1 MNPSI
6 SVESNKIP
14 APNKGKKFEAIPGTG
29 LPGWVFALLVLLSTG
44 LFLVW
49 DGLLWQT
56 KPHASHIG
64 RFAVSYLAVIPLA
77 AAALSLLKRFSWE
90 RVITS
95 TGTAWAVKLIITALL
110 YEAFARGTAIHVDA
124 AKPAP
129 TPAPISAPERIEY
142 KAAPAGFASGEI
154 RGSVRLGDKVADGT
168 IVLLEDPP
176 SGAPLNPGRRV
187 ELTIE
192 GMQLAQR
199 VWLLQTNDEIQ
210 LKNGDSV
217 LHTAHLYLQNKAIAN
232 EPLPPQSGAHT
243 LRPLEA
249 GIYTLKCANHSNE
262 SATLVVAD
270 HPYVT
275 RTGKDGSFVIPGAP
289 AGHLKL
295 KAVNEY
301 GIASQSADLI
311 GGATLNIS
319 FELKPIT
326 KE

>member
-6 SVESNKIP
+6 SVESNKMP
-14 APNKGKKFEAIPGTG
+14 APNAGKKFEAIPGTG
-29 LPGWVFALLVLLSTG
+29 LPGWVFALLVVISTG

-90 RVITS
+90 RVITT
-95 TGTAWAVKLIITALL
+95 TGTAWAVKLVITALL
-110 YEAFARGTAIHVDA
+110 YEAFARGTAVHVDA

-129 TPAPISAPERIEY
+129 TPASISTPERIEY
-142 KAAPAGFASGEI
+142 KAAPIGFASGEV
-154 RGSVRLGDKVADGT
+154 RGTVRMRDKGAEGT
-168 IVLLEDPP
+168 IVLIEEPP
-176 SGAPLNPGRRV
+176 PGAPLNPGRRV

-192 GMQLAQR
+192 RMQLAQR
-199 VWLLQTNDEIQ
+199 VWLLHTNDEIQ
-210 LKNGDSV
+210 LRNGDAV
-217 LHTAHLYLQNKAIAN
+217 LHTAHVYLQNKAIAN

-243 LRPLEA
+243 LRPLEP

-270 HPYVT
+270 HPYAA
-275 RTGKDGSFVIPGAP
+275 RTDKDGSFVIPGVP

-295 KAVNEY
+295 KAVSEY
-301 GIASQSADLI
+301 GIASQTADLI

-319 FELKPIT
+319 FELTPIT